1 MIHSY
6 FIILRK
12 SFSFALLIVFALY
25 ILAYISWIEL
35 GYTLSS
41 SNNTNSIE
49 LEGNL
54 EIINIIPFNNASL
67 SSIVVDTLSN
77 LVYVSA
83 NPAYPYDN
91 TTFFCREEN
100 NGDSL
105 PTILNS
111 ISACSAIYVIDGDT
125 GQTNDI
131 IRMRPGEQIRD
142 IDINPHLGKIYA
154 AGEYD
159 YLENDSYA
167 DGGEPV
173 QYEDDVVYI
182 IDDAASSTGNEI
194 TRIRLYG
201 EVDDGKEGDMSSIA
215 VDAQTNTIYAGIR
228 YFMGGRE
235 GVFVI
240 YDSNNNNNNNI
251 IDSSSSSNNTIN
263 MSNPEFIPL
272 GETGPDQIIVSNNIT
287 TITEA
292 NIIYASLEHDDFIAL
307 IDGSNK
313 TVKKQ
318 LILQDP
324 RAMSLN
330 PTNNLL
336 YVASGDSYWFNVIDT
351 TTNEVIAA
359 NKQISYPIASVTNNM
374 TGKVYVVE
382 CHQCN
387 VFDLT
392 NGSSIYELFSNGSTV
407 TWKTYEDIDIEKNGL
422 AINPFTDRLYAIG
435 TDIQSG
441 RSNLYVI
448 DISSQSQ

>member
-1 MIHSY
+1 MIYGY

-12 SFSFALLIVFALY
+12 SFSFAFVLIVFALY

-54 EIINIIPFNNASL
+54 EIINTIPFNNASL
-67 SSIVVDTLSN
+67 SSVVVDTLSN

-83 NPAYPYDN
+83 NPSYPYDN

-105 PTILNS
+105 PILNS
-111 ISACSAIYVIDGDT
+111 ISVCSAIYVIDGDS

-131 IRMRPGEQIRD
+131 IRMRPGELIRD

-167 DGGEPV
+167 DGGEPI
-173 QYEDDVVYI
+173 QYEDDVVYM

-215 VDAQTNTIYAGIR
+215 VDTQTNTIYAGIR

-240 YDSNNNNNNNI
+240 YDSNNNNNV
-251 IDSSSSSNNTIN
+251 IDSSSSTNTIN
-263 MSNPEFIPL
+263 MSNLEFIPL

-287 TITEA
+287 TTTAA
-292 NIIYASLEHDDFIAL
+292 NIIYASLKYDDFIAL

-313 TVKKQ
+313 TVKEQ
-318 LILQDP
+318 IILQDP

-407 TWKTYEDIDIEKNGL
+407 TWRTYEDIDIEENGL
-422 AINPFTDRLYAIG
+422 AINPFTNRLYAIG
-435 TDIQSG
+435 TDVQSG
-441 RSNLYVI
+441 RSNLYVM